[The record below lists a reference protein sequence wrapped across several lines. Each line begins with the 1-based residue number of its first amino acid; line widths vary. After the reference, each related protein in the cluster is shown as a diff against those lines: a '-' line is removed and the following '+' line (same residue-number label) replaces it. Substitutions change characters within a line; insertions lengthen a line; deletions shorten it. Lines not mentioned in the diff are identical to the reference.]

1 MLSYIKLFLISIYI
15 IVVSVFALLFAIID
29 KSHHIYFKLSKL
41 FSWGVLF
48 LGGVKLNIT
57 GLENLEKGKPY
68 IFVSNHSSQF
78 DIPTLQFACPLET
91 SIVFKK
97 ELGKVPLFGWQMKLG
112 PYIMIDRDNRES
124 AARSI
129 EIAKKV
135 MSEKGR
141 SILLFAEGSRSRT
154 GEVQP
159 FKRGA
164 FYLAVRAGFPI
175 VPVSISGAEKIL
187 PKGKFIIKGG
197 IINVHFDNPIAT
209 DNIQTRKDELELM
222 EKVREIVI
230 AHRNTENN
238 PDKINNVS

>member
-1 MLSYIKLFLISIYI
+1 MLSYIKLFLII
-15 IVVSVFALLFAIID
+15 IHVVICSVFALLFAIFD
-29 KSHHIYFKLSKL
+29 RSHHLYFKLSKF

-48 LGGVKLNIT
+48 LSGVKLNIT
-57 GLENLEKGKPY
+57 GLEYLEKGKPY

-78 DIPTLQFACPLET
+78 DIPTLQFAFPQET

-97 ELGKVPLFGWQMKLG
+97 ELGKIPLFGWQLKLG

-141 SILLFAEGSRSRT
+141 SIVLYAEGTRSKT

-164 FYLAVRAGFPI
+164 FYLAARVGFPI

-187 PKGKFIIKGG
+187 PKGKFKIEGG
-197 IINVHFDNPIAT
+197 IINVHFEKPILT
-209 DNIQTRKDELELM
+209 DNIKTRKDELDLM
-222 EKVREIVI
+222 EKVREII
-230 AHRNTENN
+230 IEHRNIENN
-238 PDKINNVS
+238 SFA

>member
-1 MLSYIKLFLISIYI
+1 VLSYIKLFLII
-15 IVVSVFALLFAIID
+15 IHTVIHSVLAFLFAILD
-29 KSHHIYFKLSKL
+29 RSHHLYFKLTKS
-41 FSWGVLF
+41 FAWGVLF
-48 LGGVKLNIT
+48 LSGVKLKIT
-57 GLENLEKGKPY
+57 GLENIDKNKPY

-78 DIPTLQFACPLET
+78 DIPTLQFAFPMET

-97 ELGKVPLFGWQMKLG
+97 ELGNIPLFGWQMKLG

-129 EIAKKV
+129 EAARKV

-141 SILLFAEGSRSRT
+141 SIILFAEGTRSKT

-164 FYLAVRAGFPI
+164 FYLAARVGFPI

-187 PKGKFIIKGG
+187 PKGKFNIKGG
-197 IINVHFDNPIAT
+197 VINVHFGEPIDTAY
-209 DNIQTRKDELELM
+209 IKTRKDELDLM
-222 EKVREIVI
+222 EKVRGIIIE
-230 AHRNTENN
+230 HRNIENN
-238 PDKINNVS
+238 SLA